1 MVMVPVDR
9 MARNSWI
16 LLAVLAAGLGG
27 SLFAQDTGK
36 TVRHHKEAVVDPSQA
51 ALTQAE
57 SAIEKK
63 DYATAESSLKEIVQ
77 RDPNNYQ
84 AWFDLGF
91 VYNALGKREDSVGA
105 YRKSVAAKPD
115 VFESNL
121 NLGLMLARAGQPDA
135 AQYLRAATKLTPAD
149 HVEEGRERAWLSLAH
164 VLEASKPQEAL
175 EAYRQAAVVQP
186 KDPEPHIAAGLL
198 LERQNDL
205 PAAEK
210 EYQQVAALDPQSV
223 EAMTAL
229 ANIYM
234 RAKRFPEAESTLREL
249 AKQRPDDA
257 GVHLQLGRVLAASG
271 KTDEAIAE
279 LQAGL
284 KLTPGDKEAQRD
296 LAELFS
302 SSGKYEQ
309 SEPLYRS
316 LVSATPNDA
325 ELHQSLGKALMH
337 EKKFGEAQ
345 QEFLAAI
352 KLKPDLA
359 TAYGDL
365 AAVANEN
372 KNYELVIK
380 ALDARAKLLPEIPVG
395 YFLRATAYDHLRDY
409 KQAAINYH
417 QFLES
422 AKGQFPDQE
431 WQARHRLIAIQPKK

>member
-1 MVMVPVDR
+1 
-9 MARNSWI
+9 MARNSW
-16 LLAVLAAGLGG
+16 LLLGLLTAGLGCG
-27 SLFAQDTGK
+27 AFAQTTGK

-57 SAIEKK
+57 GAIEKK
-63 DYATAESSLKEIVQ
+63 DYATAETSLKEIVQ
-77 RDPNNYQ
+77 RDPKNYL

-91 VYNALGKREDSVGA
+91 VYNALGKREDSISA

-175 EAYRQAAVVQP
+175 EAYRQAAAVQP

-205 PAAEK
+205 SGAEK

-234 RAKRFPEAESTLREL
+234 RAKRFPEAESTLRGL
-249 AKQRPDDA
+249 AQRRPDDA
-257 GVHLQLGRVLAASG
+257 GIHLQLGRVLAASG
-271 KTDEAIAE
+271 KTDDAITE

-284 KLTPGDKEAQRD
+284 KLTPDDKEAQRD

-316 LVSATPNDA
+316 LVAANPKDA
-325 ELHQSLGKALMH
+325 ELHQALGKALMH
-337 EKKFGEAQ
+337 EKNLVEAQ

-352 KLKPDLA
+352 KLKPDLG

-409 KQAAINYH
+409 KQAAVNYH
-417 QFLES
+417 LFLEA

-431 WQARHRLIAIQPKK
+431 WQARHRLIAIEPKK

>member
-16 LLAVLAAGLGG
+16 LLALLTPCLGG
-27 SLFAQDTGK
+27 GAFAQNTSK

-63 DYATAESSLKEIVQ
+63 DYATAETSLKEVVQ
-77 RDPNNYQ
+77 RDPKNYL

-91 VYNALGKREDSVGA
+91 VYNALGKREDSISA

-175 EAYRQAAVVQP
+175 EAYRQAATVQP

-198 LERQNDL
+198 LERQKDL
-205 PAAEK
+205 SGAEK

-234 RAKRFPEAESTLREL
+234 RTKRFPEAESTLRGL
-249 AKQRPDDA
+249 AQRRPDDA
-257 GVHLQLGRVLAASG
+257 GIHLQLGRVLAASG
-271 KTDEAIAE
+271 KTDDGITE

-309 SEPLYRS
+309 SEPLYRT
-316 LVSATPNDA
+316 LVSANPNDA
-325 ELHQSLGKALMH
+325 DLHQALGQALMH
-337 EKKFGEAQ
+337 EKKFSEAQ

-352 KLKPDLA
+352 KLKPDLG

-380 ALDARAKLLPEIPVG
+380 ALDARAKLLPEIPVS

-409 KQAAINYH
+409 KQAAVNYH
-417 QFLES
+417 LFLEA
-422 AKGQFPDQE
+422 AKGNFPDQE
-431 WQARHRLIAIQPKK
+431 WQARHRLIAIEPKK

>member
-16 LLAVLAAGLGG
+16 LLALLTACLGG
-27 SLFAQDTGK
+27 GALAQTTGK

-63 DYATAESSLKEIVQ
+63 DYATAETSLKEVVQ
-77 RDPNNYQ
+77 RDPKNYL

-91 VYNALGKREDSVGA
+91 VYNALGKREDSISA
-105 YRKSVAAKPD
+105 YRKSVAAKSD

-175 EAYRQAAVVQP
+175 EAYRQAAAVQP

-198 LERQNDL
+198 LERQKDL
-205 PAAEK
+205 SGAEK

-234 RAKRFPEAESTLREL
+234 RTKRFPEAESTLRGL
-249 AKQRPDDA
+249 AQRRPDDA
-257 GVHLQLGRVLAASG
+257 GIHLQLGRVLAASG
-271 KTDEAIAE
+271 KTEDAIAE

-309 SEPLYRS
+309 SEPLYRT
-316 LVSATPNDA
+316 LVSANPNDA
-325 ELHQSLGKALMH
+325 ELHQALGQALMH

-352 KLKPDLA
+352 KLKPDLG

-380 ALDARAKLLPEIPVG
+380 ALDARAKLLPEIPVS

-409 KQAAINYH
+409 KQAAVNYH
-417 QFLES
+417 LFLEA
-422 AKGQFPDQE
+422 AKGNFPDQE
-431 WQARHRLIAIQPKK
+431 WQARHRLIAIEPKK